1 MAFTFTINISRN
13 NSAREL
19 SAFAESAM
27 AVNRVVLQH
36 MSLNMLEEIES
47 CHPVSNSFHLDEDC
61 NIFSSIEAAEE
72 DFEALAFSATADV
85 MPRGPTR

>member
-1 MAFTFTINISRN
+1 M
-13 NSAREL
+13 

-47 CHPVSNSFHLDEDC
+47 YHPVSNSLNIDEDC
-61 NIFSSIEAAEE
+61 NIFPPIETNE
-72 DFEALAFSATADV
+72 DFGTIVFTTSTDV
-85 MPRGPTR
+85 MPRGSKRYLTMILTIFAVESSTFLP